1 MLFQVT
7 EKSESY
13 MDNLQVALEQWE
25 RQLGLGAEVEAW
37 AAAKLAV
44 FAESHPFHSEQQVLD
59 MRVRT
64 PQTHRRTHTHT
75 HTQTHTYRCL
85 RTQTRT
91 RQKHRNK

>member
-75 HTQTHTYRCL
+75 HTHTNTHVQVLTHTN
-85 RTQTRT
+85 THAPKT
-91 RQKHRNK
+91 